1 VQWATGVVAKHQ
13 QQLHT
18 TEQSLQSTCARVK
31 PLEHTQV
38 HHSAEQAHLR
48 RPKNDALS
56 CDEQHMLPSVAT
68 VPPSVHA
75 CRAIF
80 ACRFATLDHVDV
92 IVSLIILVAKTAP
105 RTQWV

>member
-1 VQWATGVVAKHQ
+1 
-13 QQLHT
+13 
-18 TEQSLQSTCARVK
+18 
-31 PLEHTQV
+31 
-38 HHSAEQAHLR
+38 
-48 RPKNDALS
+48 
-56 CDEQHMLPSVAT
+56 MLPSVAT

-105 RTQWV
+105 CTQWV